1 MIKFKKDNLLF
12 YFIIFLMFLV
22 DLYWL
27 YIAPWYK
34 IVFIF
39 SLFGIIMYN
48 FDKISDC
55 INDMFRTTL

>member
-12 YFIIFLMFLV
+12 YFIIFLMFLA

-27 YIAPWYK
+27 YIAPWYE

-39 SLFGIIMYN
+39 TVFGIILYN

-55 INDMFRTTL
+55 INDLFSTTL